1 MTKGSQKT
9 IDCVFIFDTTGSMSP
24 CIHQVR
30 KNIKETCLYLYE
42 QIPNLRIGILSHGD
56 WCDGSQV
63 ISTLE
68 LTSVRD
74 HEKLERWI
82 DKNPDTYGGDAPE
95 CYEYALHIAR
105 KDFDWN
111 ADIKFG
117 VMVGDDVPHS
127 VKDYNYRGRYG
138 AYKNAFG
145 GESTCAYWQLDSFV
159 SQIGPLFPIQALGH
173 RYDGNDFWQK
183 MADIQGNVPKLDLE
197 QFSDIHQILMAV
209 CMQQAG
215 RLTEYENSI
224 VSGPRVSH
232 NVISTIDLLAGRKKR
247 ARKTTSHSKHAVMPS
262 RFQALRVSTNTPIKD
277 FVEDN
282 HLSFNVGRG
291 FYEFTKR
298 VKVQDYKE
306 VIIRDNYTGDMFSGD
321 KAREILGIPIGETC
335 NVSPTPGDKYTGF
348 IQSTSNNRKLLVGTE
363 FLYEVSDE

>member
-1 MTKGSQKT
+1 MNKKYQKT

-30 KNIKETCLYLYE
+30 RNIKEICLYLYE

-56 WCDGSQV
+56 WGDGPDV

-68 LTSVRD
+68 LTSVRN
-74 HEKLERWI
+74 HEKLEKWI
-82 DKNPDTYGGDAPE
+82 DKNPDTHGFDSPE

-117 VMVGDDVPHS
+117 VMIGDDVPHS
-127 VKDYNYRGRYG
+127 VEDYRYRGRYD

-145 GESTCAYWQLDSFV
+145 GESPCAYWQLDSFV
-159 SQIGPLFPIQALGH
+159 SEIGPLFPIQALGH
-173 RYDGNDFWQK
+173 RFDGNDFWQK
-183 MADIQGNVPKLDLE
+183 MSDKQDNVPKLDLE

-215 RLTEYENSI
+215 KLQEYENSI
-224 VSGPRVSH
+224 VSLPRMSH
-232 NVISTIDLLAGRKKR
+232 NVISSIDSLAGRKKR
-247 ARKTTSHSKHAVMPS
+247 TRKITRHSEHAVMPS
-262 RFQALRVSTNTPIKD
+262 RFQAFGVRVNTPIMK
-277 FVEDN
+277 FVQDN
-282 HLSFNVGRG
+282 RLRFNTGRG
-291 FYEFTKR
+291 FYEFTTR

-306 VIIRDNYTGDMFSGD
+306 VIVRDNDTGDMFSGD
-321 KAREILGIPIGETC
+321 KAREILGIPVGETC
-335 NVSPTPGDKYTGF
+335 HVKPVISGRYTGF
-348 IQSTSNNRKLLVGTE
+348 IQSTSNNRKLLANTE
-363 FLYEVSDE
+363 FLYEVRG